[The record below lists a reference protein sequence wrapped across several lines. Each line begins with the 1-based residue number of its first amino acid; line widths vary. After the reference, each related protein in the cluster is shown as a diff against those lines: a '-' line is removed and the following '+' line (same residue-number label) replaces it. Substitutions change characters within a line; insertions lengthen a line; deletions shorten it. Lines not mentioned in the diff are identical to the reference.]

1 MEHRFNQFQCP
12 LCGRSVSIRKFDPS
26 DFVDDINGIRFEGLG
41 YGRGF
46 GVAEKGSI
54 LESGGPVLD
63 LVSDRV
69 LEVSRF
75 LMDAGII
82 TEDMLVSHFPVLGS
96 RAQVKEREELLDDI
110 NAALNPYY
118 VDAFDS
124 LFDASE
130 ALLKQ
135 FNDYEEEDEES
146 EGEHSV
152 GLEDEEE
159 EDFESLSELDKELL
173 LAEREE
179 EEDEDDSLDDEIIL

>member
-1 MEHRFNQFQCP
+1 MSQIICP
-12 LCGRSVSIRKFDPS
+12 LCGKFTSARLYDPEDFEEDIKRVQVRGLGRGKGTEREWSVSIFEDEDDPVFIKLRDRIVKLYSLFFD
-26 DFVDDINGIRFEGLG
+26 DE
-41 YGRGF
+41 
-46 GVAEKGSI
+46 
-54 LESGGPVLD
+54 
-63 LVSDRV
+63 DR
-69 LEVSRF
+69 S
-75 LMDAGII
+75 
-82 TEDMLVSHFPVLGS
+82 
-96 RAQVKEREELLDDI
+96 EEWNDLLDDI

-152 GLEDEEE
+152 VLEDEEE
-159 EDFESLSELDKELL
+159 EDFESLSELDKEIL